1 MDVLERRWQVA
12 ASDVRVRI
20 VASDVRVRITALTP
34 AAFFHSR
41 LTPYSPQHVQ
51 ALELEWGKFCSGGE
65 QASFVMEGA
74 PGVQWEINFLHMSQR
89 NTHVS
94 VACSSRDAWQVTRRM
109 SCCGLSLRFYNSF
122 LNFDRLEASA
132 LSCALTATRWQHS
145 RPNFPEAALERRM

>member
-12 ASDVRVRI
+12 ASDFRVRI
-20 VASDVRVRITALTP
+20 VASDVRVRINELTP

-41 LTPYSPQHVQ
+41 LTPYSLQHVR

-65 QASFVMEGA
+65 QEAFVMEGA

-94 VACSSRDAWQVTRRM
+94 VACGSRGAWQVTRCMR
-109 SCCGLSLRFYNSF
+109 CGLSLRLYNSF
-122 LNFDRLEASA
+122 LNFDRLEVSA

-145 RPNFPEAALERRM
+145 RPNFPEAAGEWRA